1 MNNYPRILIF
11 GPPFNNFTGGGI
23 TLSNLF
29 KGWPKDRIAV
39 ASTGHVLNN
48 IRTDV
53 LLFRLRCTEVVIEN
67 KLFPLLQLY

>member
-1 MNNYPRILIF
+1 MNNYPRILII

-39 ASTGHVLNN
+39 ASKDLVLSH
-48 IRTDV
+48 ITADV
-53 LLFRLRCTEVVIEN
+53 LLFKLRCVKADIEY
-67 KLFPLLQLY
+67 K